1 MNDIKVI
8 DDLICSLYFYNK
20 DKTEQ
25 KRYAKEILN
34 AWESITRRL
43 KNDR

>member
-8 DDLICSLYFYNK
+8 DDLICSLYFYNE
-20 DKTEQ
+20 DKTKQ
-25 KRYAKEILN
+25 KRDAKEILN

-43 KNDR
+43 KNER